1 MREKLDKSAGHL
13 LQVVLLQISHDTLIE
28 NFLRERRLE
37 IERRFHGM
45 SL

>member
-1 MREKLDKSAGHL
+1 MREKLDESASHL
-13 LQVVLLQISHDTLIE
+13 LQVMLFEVPQDTLIE
-28 NFLRERRLE
+28 DFLRERRLE

>member
-13 LQVVLLQISHDTLIE
+13 LQVMLFQISQDTLIE

-37 IERRFHGM
+37 IKRRFHGM

>member
-13 LQVVLLQISHDTLIE
+13 LQVMLFQISQDTLIE

-37 IERRFHGM
+37 IEHRFHGM
-45 SL
+45 FL

>member
-13 LQVVLLQISHDTLIE
+13 LQVMLFQISQDTLIE